1 MGERGTSA
9 SHVRVTFPVGEAL
22 YALDAIGQ
30 KSAEAWERV
39 RKLTVQGAPAVER
52 EIAEMAAVQLD
63 RAHKRLDGAL
73 FPNCRWLA
81 DEDCTLP
88 VTVYDERGVPY
99 CRVHGEHVRRIR
111 ETGLV
116 SA

>member
-30 KSAEAWERV
+30 KSAQAWAVV
-39 RKLTVQGAPAVER
+39 RKLTVQGASADDR

-63 RAHKRLDGAL
+63 RAHKRLDGAV
-73 FPNCRWLA
+73 FPVCRYL
-81 DEDCTLP
+81 DEADCTLP
-88 VTVYDERGVPY
+88 VTMYDERGVPY
-99 CRVHGEHVRRIR
+99 CRVHGEQVQRIR
-111 ETGLV
+111 DAVT
-116 SA
+116 A